1 MRTVKQIE
9 RDGSP
14 QRRICALLGECFPL
28 TVKQIAEMRGINA
41 RAICRQLD
49 ALVADGY
56 VEYQPGGG
64 HTPRLYQ
71 RTAKPLPAPVARA
84 PRSEVVA
91 QRRRRER
98 EALESRFRIPAR
110 GELERVVSAWV
121 GA

>member
-1 MRTVKQIE
+1 MKQIE

-14 QRRICALLGECFPL
+14 QRRICALLDECFPL
-28 TVKQIAEMRGINA
+28 TVKQIAGMRGINA

-49 ALVADGY
+49 ALVEAGY
-56 VEYQPGGG
+56 VEFRPGGG
-64 HTPRLYQ
+64 HTPRLYR
-71 RTAKPLPAPVARA
+71 RTTKPLPGPVART
-84 PRSEVVA
+84 PRAEVVA

-98 EALESRFRIPAR
+98 EALEARFRIPAR